1 MKLAEAARVA
11 WEALRA
17 NKLRSG
23 LTMLGVVIGVMSVV
37 LLVAIGTGA
46 RNEVT
51 AAVGSLGS
59 NILFVAPGSLE
70 LGTAPSVSRLRLVT
84 TRSKTW
90 SMKSAGTS
98 MSRLIS
104 RLKNAA
110 DRKNGRNLLANS
122 CIGG

>member
-1 MKLAEAARVA
+1 MRLAEAARVA

-51 AAVGSLGS
+51 SAVGSLGS
-59 NILFVAPGSLE
+59 NILFVAPGTLE
-70 LGTAPSVSRLRLVT
+70 FGTAP
-84 TRSKTW
+84 
-90 SMKSAGTS
+90 
-98 MSRLIS
+98 
-104 RLKNAA
+104 
-110 DRKNGRNLLANS
+110 
-122 CIGG
+122 